1 MNVNLNWYTK
11 NNRNGSVENLVLK
24 SIWVSVS
31 LQPVGA
37 GHLTPKKSLG
47 EGAFD
52 EKKGPHSGEFD
63 QKKNVKCPGVSPGG
77 AWAPLEL
84 THTLIVHVD
93 VTMFLKSN
101 IHGKKSCHV

>member
-1 MNVNLNWYTK
+1 MMNVNLNWYTK

-63 QKKNVKCPGVSPGG
+63 QKK
-77 AWAPLEL
+77 
-84 THTLIVHVD
+84 
-93 VTMFLKSN
+93 MSN
-101 IHGKKSCHV
+101 ARGSARRGHGHPWN